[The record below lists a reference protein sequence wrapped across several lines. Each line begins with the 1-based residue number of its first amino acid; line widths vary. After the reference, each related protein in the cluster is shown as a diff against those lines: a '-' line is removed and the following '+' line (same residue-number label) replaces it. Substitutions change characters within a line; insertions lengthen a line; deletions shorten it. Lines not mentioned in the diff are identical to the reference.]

1 MLKAIENEM
10 VFSTIVWNW
19 AGTDSDL
26 RQWDELLTER
36 DLTPK
41 NLSSDPEEIAWCLQ
55 NEPQRS

>member
-1 MLKAIENEM
+1 MLKTIESELM
-10 VFSTIVWNW
+10 FSTIVWSW

-26 RQWDELLTER
+26 RQLDELLTER